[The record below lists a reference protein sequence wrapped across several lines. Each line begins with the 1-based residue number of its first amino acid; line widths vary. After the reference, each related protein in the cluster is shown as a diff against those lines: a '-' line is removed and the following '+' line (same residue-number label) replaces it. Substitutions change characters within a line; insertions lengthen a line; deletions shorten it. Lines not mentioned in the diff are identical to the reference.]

1 MNSKVKSIIL
11 KSFAIFC
18 SMFAL
23 ISMAFGAYFVQM
35 QIGEVTKSSDSASF
49 GDWFSALNGEGSAL
63 LGDAEGTWKASEA
76 FFIISIITLSLIV
89 IAVVLQFFLKK
100 AWLNLTLKILSIVSL
115 VVVLLAFVLLLTG
128 CIQMSVSND
137 YGSYSYIPAVGAWL
151 FVIFGLIGS
160 GLGIACGRKE
170 SKSRKRK

>member
-35 QIGEVTKSSDSASF
+35 QIGEVTKSSDSAAF

-63 LGDAEGTWKASEA
+63 LGVQRAHGKQVRHFS
-76 FFIISIITLSLIV
+76 
-89 IAVVLQFFLKK
+89 
-100 AWLNLTLKILSIVSL
+100 
-115 VVVLLAFVLLLTG
+115 LLASSL
-128 CIQMSVSND
+128 
-137 YGSYSYIPAVGAWL
+137 
-151 FVIFGLIGS
+151 
-160 GLGIACGRKE
+160 
-170 SKSRKRK
+170 